1 MSIIIHSFMISTFSK
16 NVVDPL
22 CMLNLFPAEIEQA
35 EDEIYMNIGL
45 QVQDSW
51 QFHIYS
57 PYNF

>member
-1 MSIIIHSFMISTFSK
+1 MISTFSK
-16 NVVDPL
+16 NVVDLL
-22 CMLNLFPAEIEQA
+22 CMLNLFPAETEQA

>member
-1 MSIIIHSFMISTFSK
+1 MISTFSK
-16 NVVDPL
+16 NVSDPL
-22 CMLNLFPAEIEQA
+22 CMLNLFPAENEQA

-45 QVQDSW
+45 YVQDSW